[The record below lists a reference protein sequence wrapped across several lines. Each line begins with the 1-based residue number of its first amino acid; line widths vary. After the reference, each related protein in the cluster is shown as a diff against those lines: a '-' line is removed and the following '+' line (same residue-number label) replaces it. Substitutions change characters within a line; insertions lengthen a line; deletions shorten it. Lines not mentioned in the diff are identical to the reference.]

1 MAINGTAW
9 LAEVAFLAP
18 AISMTQLLLGLLLS
32 SLMGALGYWRKAL
45 DLSGVVGAVLVGTLI
60 FGLGGW
66 IWGLLLITFFVSS
79 TWLSHYRWADKQ
91 RISEKFAKG
100 SRRDLGQALA
110 NGGVGA
116 ILAVVFACYP
126 QPVLFAAF
134 VGVMATVNADTWATE
149 LGVLSPHMPRLV
161 TTGQRVEPGTSGGVT
176 PLGTWASV
184 AGALL
189 IGAVAGFLVRIEAL
203 WNGTGGTGPLG
214 LNLVAYPLLAVAGGL
229 AGSFLDS
236 LMGATVQRIYYCA
249 ACGRETENPGHWCE
263 RQAALGASS
272 VEPIRG
278 WSWLNNDWVNLLSSV
293 AGGLLAASLAWILW
307 R

>member
-1 MAINGTAW
+1 MIW
-9 LAEVAFLAP
+9 AP
-18 AISMTQLLLGLLLS
+18 ILVGLLLS
-32 SLMGALGYWRKAL
+32 SLIGALGYWRNAL
-45 DLSGVVGAVLVGTLI
+45 DLSGVAGAVLVGTLI

-79 TWLSHYRWADKQ
+79 TWLSHYRRADKQ
-91 RISEKFAKG
+91 QISEKFAKG

-116 ILAVVFACYP
+116 ILAVLSACYP
-126 QPVLFAAF
+126 HPLFFSAF

-149 LGVLSPHMPRLV
+149 LGVLSPQVPRLV
-161 TTGQRVEPGTSGGVT
+161 TNGQQVEPGTSGGVT

-189 IGAVAGFLVRIEAL
+189 IGAVAGLLVRIDSL
-203 WNGTGGTGPLG
+203 WTGASGTGSLDS
-214 LNLVAYPLLAVAGGL
+214 NLLAYPLLAVAGGL
-229 AGSFLDS
+229 VGSFLDS

-249 ACGRETENPGHWCE
+249 ACGRETESPRHQCD
-263 RQAALGASS
+263 RQISALRAIPL
-272 VEPIRG
+272 EPVRG
-278 WSWLNNDWVNLLSSV
+278 WSWLNNDLVNLLSSI
-293 AGGLLAASLAWILW
+293 GGGMLAASLAWILW